1 MPGHNHV
8 SPNSQ
13 TVLLLCEWQ
22 ANGFCAIP
30 ISNRFHFLRHRLGPE
45 ILRSMFSKKW
55 YSVSCLE
62 SIFATAGL
70 IACLLLP
77 CAVAQT
83 LQVTSQVAVWPAAP
97 VDWEGVDG
105 VAIAN
110 SAKPVLLP
118 VGDWLL
124 ATSSSTRVINIT
136 THVDRITFDRRSSR
150 GVLQWQIQRAFTNTS
165 LGEVAVL
172 EMVVTR
178 SGLFHALVGW
188 VGRGLWTG
196 TVDGVLLR
204 EDTFP
209 TENGGFIGRMWGL
222 YADQERLTVSIGPD
236 SSGRSYLSVLDLEG
250 ITERYRIFG
259 YPGESAPGFVNESA
273 VWSLGNAQLTKTGT
287 NGQQVFARVFRSGG
301 GTPEFGL
308 NFLKWLGDKVLVGGW
323 AMGSAGNDLSRSFG
337 LQDAWLIWTDI
348 QGGRIRDGVYGG
360 VGSETLK
367 GWVPTEDGGFLLAID
382 SRGSGVSGNKTIDG
396 DGVWLVKISPT
407 GAIQGQRLIP
417 NQLFLAIGA
426 TDKVISLLVRDAGSG
441 KRVQSIQIGTEVIAK
456 IRALAPEPFDLLTS
470 TNLHDWRVLGTRV
483 LGEVEF
489 SQPAREGAQFYR
501 MIPAQR

>member
-1 MPGHNHV
+1 M
-8 SPNSQ
+8 
-13 TVLLLCEWQ
+13 L
-22 ANGFCAIP
+22 IKK
-30 ISNRFHFLRHRLGPE
+30 R
-45 ILRSMFSKKW
+45 RS
-55 YSVSCLE
+55 VTCLE
-62 SIFATAGL
+62 SIFAVFSL

-83 LQVTSQVAVWPAAP
+83 LQVTSQVAVWPSAP
-97 VDWEGVDG
+97 VEWEGVDG

-110 SAKPVLLP
+110 SPKPVLLP
-118 VGDWLL
+118 GGDWLL
-124 ATSSSTRVINIT
+124 ATSSSTLLMT
-136 THVDRITFDRRSSR
+136 PHVDRLSFDRRSSR
-150 GVLQWQIQRAFTNTS
+150 GVLQWQIQRAFTNS
-165 LGEVAVL
+165 DLGDVAIR

-188 VGRGLWTG
+188 EGKSLWTG

-204 EDTFP
+204 EDTSFS
-209 TENGGFIGRMWGL
+209 ERLWEL
-222 YADQERLTVSIGPD
+222 YADQDRLMVSVGPD
-236 SSGRSYLSVLDLEG
+236 RSDRYRLRVLDLDG
-250 ITERYRIFG
+250 ITEKASVTGAIG
-259 YPGESAPGFVNESA
+259 PSAPRFANESGY
-273 VWSLGNAQLTKTGT
+273 WFLGGSQLTKTGT
-287 NGQQVFARVFRSGG
+287 TGQKQFDRVFRSGG

-308 NFLKWLGDKVLVGGW
+308 NFFKWLGDKVLVGGW

-360 VGSETLK
+360 VGWETLK
-367 GWVPTEDGGFLLAID
+367 GWVSTEDGGFLLAID

-396 DGVWLVKISPT
+396 DGVWLVKISQT
-407 GAIQGQRLIP
+407 GTIQGQRLIP

-426 TDKVISLLVRDAGSG
+426 TDTGISLLVRDNESG

-456 IRALAPEPFDLLTS
+456 IRALAPEPFDLQTS

-489 SQPAREGAQFYR
+489 SQPAREGAQYYR
-501 MIPAQR
+501 MTPAQR